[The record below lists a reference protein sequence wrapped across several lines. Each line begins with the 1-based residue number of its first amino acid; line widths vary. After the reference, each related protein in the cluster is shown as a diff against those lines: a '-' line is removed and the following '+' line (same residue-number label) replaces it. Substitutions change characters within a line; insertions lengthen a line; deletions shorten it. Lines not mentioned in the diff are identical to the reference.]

1 MDDNG
6 LDYRLVPAY
15 QLSIGDT
22 ISWEFDDVEI
32 TDIALGNDDKIMI
45 EFFKGD
51 KQVLINTLQFVEYFR
66 STNG

>member
-15 QLSIGDT
+15 QLGIGDT

-32 TDIALGNDDKIMI
+32 TDIALGNDDEIMI

-51 KQVLINTLQFVEYFR
+51 KRVLIDTLQFVEYFR